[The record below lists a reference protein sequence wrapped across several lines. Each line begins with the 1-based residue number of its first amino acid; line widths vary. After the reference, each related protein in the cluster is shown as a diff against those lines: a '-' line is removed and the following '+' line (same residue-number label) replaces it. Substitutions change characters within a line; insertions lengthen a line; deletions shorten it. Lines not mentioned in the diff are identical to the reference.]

1 LVSLVTFLKILL
13 LAMQIALTGLLDQQ
27 IMKQNTPIE
36 QKDSNTRL
44 NARLIRSIE
53 KGLPRDA

>member
-1 LVSLVTFLKILL
+1 MVAEHIHW
-13 LAMQIALTGLLDQQ
+13 ALSQQDQR
-27 IMKQNTPIE
+27 KLSDHNNA
-36 QKDSNTRL
+36 NTRL